1 MVERIKRRVLEEA
14 REYGNRVGSIENQ
27 ERIRYEYQ
35 YINRLSRD
43 IKKERTNY
51 VMK

>member
-27 ERIRYEYQ
+27 ERIRYGYHLLKYYAET
-35 YINRLSRD
+35 L
-43 IKKERTNY
+43 KRTEETTL
-51 VMK
+51 

>member
-1 MVERIKRRVLEEA
+1 MVERIKRKVLEEA

-27 ERIRYEYQ
+27 ERIRYENQ
-35 YINRLSRD
+35 YVKVLSRD
-43 IKKERTNY
+43 IKKERRSY

>member
-35 YINRLSRD
+35 LLKYYTETLKR
-43 IKKERTNY
+43 KEETTL
-51 VMK
+51 

>member
-27 ERIRYEYQ
+27 ERIRYEFQ
-35 YINRLSRD
+35 YILIDYPEILKR
-43 IKKERTNY
+43 KEESTL
-51 VMK
+51 

>member
-1 MVERIKRRVLEEA
+1 MVERIKRKVLEEA

-27 ERIRYEYQ
+27 ERIRYEYK
-35 YINRLSRD
+35 YVKVLCRE
-43 IKKERTNY
+43 IKKERRNY